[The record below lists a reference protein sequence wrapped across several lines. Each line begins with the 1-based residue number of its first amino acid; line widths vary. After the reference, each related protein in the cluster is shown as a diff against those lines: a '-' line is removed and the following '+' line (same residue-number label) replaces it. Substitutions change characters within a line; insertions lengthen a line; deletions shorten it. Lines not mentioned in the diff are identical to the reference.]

1 MSARRA
7 RSYTAKKRPICLE
20 ALETRQLFAAS
31 IMDPSFVVRTN
42 EPAPVRMDVLIHDR
56 FWPAYTF
63 DLSATVDLSSN
74 ETEGDAGGPL
84 LSTQT
89 LVIMTP
95 PKHGTAT
102 VSADGKSILYQPAK
116 GYAGKD
122 QVHYTIEDSLR
133 LGPGQV
139 QQLNV
144 LVVDQSWVA
153 VPDWTSVNSGSTV
166 SLDVLRNDRLNA
178 NFVGASNW
186 TLGLK
191 SAVSASG
198 AQVKISNDGKSIEY
212 VSKADFSGVDV
223 VTYTAK
229 DQDGYTVEG
238 KAEIRVHAAKESNRS
253 WPEQVQQAVIES
265 AVNANATYFGRF
277 DSWYQPYA
285 PYPTLMPT
293 FFSTASANSFI
304 AEPRASLDRSSLDSL
319 TGTNTQ
325 LANVDESDWVK
336 TDGEYV
342 YIVSQSNYRSI
353 DTFFS
358 TDSAYFR
365 DPVATLTVVDVRKP
379 SEPKVI
385 ASRQLNG
392 FPVSLDLHQ
401 DRLTIFYTGS
411 QTKVDVFDVSTPG
424 ELSLVSSSV
433 FSGYFKFSRR
443 VDDRLVVFTQS
454 TQVPTLSYKLYDD
467 SVDPAQA
474 KLVAPEVVPWSYWN
488 YSPLQISELG
498 TEFLSRISEDVNIAL
513 PNYTIHGSTG
523 EQLKSGSLIDFE
535 QNDLGRHVTNF
546 NYLTNII
553 TLNTGASDG
562 GLIDWDVAQGA
573 SQVLVTNESIYVA
586 GFLWESNG
594 TTIEKFDFSADD
606 VQFAASG
613 NVEGSLRVD
622 FSMDEFEGNLRIVTS
637 DFGALDR
644 TSDVTQQGP
653 STNLFVLAE
662 ADNAELSVIG
672 SLKGLA
678 PGETV
683 FSVRFDEQT
692 AYVVTA
698 IVVDPLFVIDLSDP
712 TKPVL
717 KGELKVPG
725 VSTYLELID
734 DNYLLSVGRGDLQ
747 WGSTAVSLF
756 DISDPTSPKLV
767 DREIIENSWMETNY
781 QAIQFLDA
789 FDTLAIPLN
798 GWGTDGTWSNKV
810 STFAVDVN
818 KGIELTETVG
828 FDSPASRSLQIGDYL
843 YALSSSQI
851 KVISLADPSFEVVT
865 LDYIES
871 QVPPTP
877 KTEPGN
883 SSPPTQTITTLLPT
897 VKVSAT
903 AGMPIT
909 VDLPFQVA
917 SELTAKIKSAVIEA
931 GVGEVE
937 IVNDGSQIKFTPD
950 RRARG
955 PQLVKYIVDS
965 ESGTREATLEIEPST
980 WQWHNDTDQL
990 DCNDD
995 GRITPSDALLTI
1007 NVMNQFGSISTAS
1020 LDRMYG
1026 DGSMND
1032 IHYFDTNSD
1041 GHVSPMDALL
1051 IINRLNE
1058 NAEARS
1064 VERSAQ
1070 SALVGSGEAAQFTF
1084 YDAPDVDKK
1093 RRS

>member
-31 IMDPSFVVRTN
+31 ISDASYVVRTD
-42 EPAPVRMDVLIHDR
+42 EPAAVRLDVLRYDR
-56 FWPAYTF
+56 YWPAYTL
-63 DLSATVDLSSN
+63 DLSYNVV
-74 ETEGDAGGPL
+74 EGDTGSSA
-84 LSTQT
+84 STPA

-122 QVHYTIEDSLR
+122 EVQYTIEDSWR

-153 VPDWTSVNSGSTV
+153 VPDWTSVKSGSTV
-166 SLDVLRNDRLNA
+166 SLDVLKNDRLNA
-178 NFVGASNW
+178 NFVGASDWN
-186 TLGLK
+186 LSLK
-191 SAVSASG
+191 SAVSNSG
-198 AQVKISNDGKSIEY
+198 AQVKIASDGKSIEY
-212 VSKADFSGVDV
+212 LSKADFTGIDV

-238 KAEIRVHAAKESNRS
+238 KAEVRVFASSDSNRS
-253 WPEQVQQAVIES
+253 WPEQVRQAVIES
-265 AVNANATYFGRF
+265 AVNANATHFGRF
-277 DSWYQPYA
+277 DNWYQHYT
-285 PYPTLMPT
+285 PYPTLLPT
-293 FFSTASANSFI
+293 FFSASSASSFI
-304 AEPRASLDRSSLDSL
+304 ADSRVSLDRSTIDSL

-336 TDGEYV
+336 TDGDYL
-342 YIVSQSNYRSI
+342 YIVSQDNYRVI
-353 DTFFS
+353 DAAFN
-358 TDSAYFR
+358 TDSAYVR
-365 DPVATLTVVDVRKP
+365 NLVMTLTVVDVRKP
-379 SEPKVI
+379 TEPKVI
-385 ASRQLNG
+385 ASRQLDSY
-392 FPVSLDLHQ
+392 PVSLDLHE
-401 DRLTIFYTGS
+401 DRLTVFYTGS
-411 QTKVDVFDVSTPG
+411 QTKVDVFDVATPAQ
-424 ELSLVSSSV
+424 LSLVSSSEY
-433 FSGYFKFSRR
+433 SGYFKFARR
-443 VDDRLVVFTQS
+443 VNDRLVVFTQS
-454 TQVPTLSYKLYDD
+454 TQVPSLNYKLYDD
-467 SVDPAQA
+467 RVNSEQA
-474 KLVAPEVVPWSYWN
+474 KLVASEVDRWSYSS
-488 YSPLQISELG
+488 YSQLRISELG
-498 TEFLSRISEDVNIAL
+498 TEFLARISEDVDSTL
-513 PNYTIHGSTG
+513 PGYTIHNSAG
-523 EQLKSGSLIDFE
+523 ELLKSGSLVDFE
-535 QNDLGRHVTNF
+535 QNSLARHVTNF
-546 NYLTNII
+546 TSLTNII
-553 TLNTGASDG
+553 TLDTGANDG
-562 GLIDWDVAQGA
+562 GLIDWDVAQGS
-573 SQVLVTNESIYVA
+573 SQVLVTDESIYVA
-586 GFLWESNG
+586 GNLWESND
-594 TTIEKFDFSADD
+594 TTIEKFDFGADE
-606 VQFAASG
+606 VQFAAAG
-613 NVEGSLRVD
+613 IVEGSLRVD
-622 FSMDEFEGNLRIVTS
+622 FSMDEFEGNLRIVTVG
-637 DFGALDR
+637 FGANSSTNEFTVQR
-644 TSDVTQQGP
+644 P

-662 ADNAELSVIG
+662 TEKDELSVIG

-683 FSVRFDEQT
+683 FSVRFAEQT

-698 IVVDPLFVIDLSDP
+698 IVIDPLFVIDLSDP

-725 VSTYLELID
+725 VSTYLEVID
-734 DNYLLSVGRGDLQ
+734 ENHLLSVGRGDLQ

-767 DREIIENSWMETNY
+767 DREVMENSWMEMNY
-781 QAIQFLDA
+781 QAIQYLDT
-789 FDTLAIPLN
+789 FKTLAIPLN
-798 GWGTDGTWSNKV
+798 GWGADGSWANRIL
-810 STFAVDVN
+810 TFAIDID
-818 KGIELTETVG
+818 KGIEPVETIG

-843 YALSSSQI
+843 YALSNIQI
-851 KVISLADPSFEVVT
+851 KVISLTDPNFEVVT
-865 LDYIES
+865 LDYFDN
-871 QVPPTP
+871 QVPLPP
-877 KTEPGN
+877 KTEPGD
-883 SSPPTQTITTLLPT
+883 SSHPTQTIATALPT

-909 VDLPFQVA
+909 VDLPFQLA
-917 SELTAKIKSAVIEA
+917 SELTAKIKSAIVES

-937 IVNDGSQIKFTPD
+937 VLNDGSQVKFTPD

-955 PQLVKYIVDS
+955 PQLVKYIVDT
-965 ESGTREATLEIEPST
+965 ESGTREATLEVEPSA

-1007 NVMNQFGSISTAS
+1007 NVLDQFGSISTAS

-1032 IHYFDTNSD
+1032 IHYFDINSD

-1051 IINRLNE
+1051 VINRLNE

-1064 VERSAQ
+1064 VERSTQ
-1070 SALVGSGEAAQFTF
+1070 SALVGSGEATQVPF
-1084 YDAPDVDKK
+1084 YETTEVERK